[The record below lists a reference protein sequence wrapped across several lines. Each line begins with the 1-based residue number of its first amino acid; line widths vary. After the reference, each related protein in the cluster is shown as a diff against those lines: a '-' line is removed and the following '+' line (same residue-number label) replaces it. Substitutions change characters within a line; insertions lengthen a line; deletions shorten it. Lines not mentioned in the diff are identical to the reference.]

1 MAASRVRL
9 AGAVGLPRI
18 GLGGI
23 GPSLPEEAT
32 GRYSLRLRSYPLG
45 SVRTIRCDSD
55 PQRSVS
61 MRPGVRWS
69 AINVVLAV
77 ACALPVAAQSAS
89 VMGDLASDVAE
100 TEKKFI
106 ALAKAMP
113 ADKYDWR
120 PMPGVRSV
128 GEVFRHVASD
138 NYLIPALL
146 GTAADPATGIT
157 GD

>member
-9 AGAVGLPRI
+9 AAAVGLPRI
-18 GLGGI
+18 GLGAI

-32 GRYSLRLRSYPLG
+32 GRYSLRLRLFPLCR
-45 SVRTIRCDSD
+45 VRTIRFRPD

-77 ACALPVAAQSAS
+77 ACALPLAAQSAS

-106 ALAKAMP
+106 A
-113 ADKYDWR
+113 
-120 PMPGVRSV
+120 
-128 GEVFRHVASD
+128 
-138 NYLIPALL
+138 
-146 GTAADPATGIT
+146 
-157 GD
+157 